1 MTPNREKNEFQTR
14 RLVVFDVEGV
24 LIPKNRYILFEISRK
39 IGFLD
44 LVQIIVLGLFYEI
57 GLLPLEFSLRKIFA
71 MLKGLEQEKVVEL
84 HKKIPF
90 LPGTEEVFKKLNTK
104 GYRTALISSGLPMLA
119 VKDIA
124 TRLKADYA
132 YGLELEIDK
141 KQLTGNIGGNVI
153 KSGGKATVLREILE
167 KENLTPKDCIVVAD
181 DRNNLS
187 MLSLCKLK
195 IGYNPDFILA
205 AKSDFV
211 TRGSLTEILPPITGE
226 KPSNPHHNLSN
237 LGLRETIHMG
247 SFMLTFISMYITGNI
262 LLTSLILLITI
273 LYSISEIA
281 RAHGISI
288 PIISAI
294 TWNAANKTELYE
306 IATAPIYFALGITI
320 SLVIFPEPIRY
331 VAITILTLGDG
342 GAHIFGMKFGRTPLP
357 FNKGK
362 NIEGTLFGF
371 IFAFLGAMIFVNPIK
386 ALIAAMVGM
395 TVEGLPSPI
404 NDNLTIPIVSGLI
417 LAIIM

>member
-1 MTPNREKNEFQTR
+1 MTPNRKKNECETR
-14 RLVVFDVEGV
+14 YLVVFDVEGV
-24 LIPKNRYILFEISRK
+24 LIPKNRYVLFEISRK
-39 IGFLD
+39 ISFLD
-44 LVQIIVLGLFYEI
+44 FIQIIILGLFYEI

-90 LPGTEEVFKKLNTK
+90 IPGTEEVFKKLITK
-104 GYRTALISSGLPMLA
+104 GYRTALISSGLPTLA

-124 TRLKADYA
+124 ARLKADYA
-132 YGLELEIDK
+132 YGLELKIDK
-141 KQLTGNIGGNVI
+141 KHLTGKIGGDVI
-153 KSGGKATVLREILE
+153 RPGGKATVLKEILE
-167 KENLTPKDCIVVAD
+167 KEKLTSEDCIVVAD
-181 DRNNLS
+181 DRNNLP
-187 MLSLCKLK
+187 MFSLCKLK

-226 KPSNPHHNLSN
+226 KSSHGQPNLSN
-237 LGLRETIHMG
+237 RGLREAIHMG
-247 SFMLTFISMYITGNI
+247 SFLLTFISMYITGNV
-262 LLTSLILLITI
+262 LLTSLILLIAM

-288 PIISAI
+288 PIISPI

-306 IATAPIYFALGITI
+306 FATSPIYFALGMAI
-320 SLVIFPEPIRY
+320 SLSIFPEPIRY
-331 VAITILTLGDG
+331 VAITVLTLGDG
-342 GAHIFGMKFGRTPLP
+342 GAHIFGIRFGRTHLP

-371 IFAFLGAMIFVNPIK
+371 ICAFLGAIIFIDPIK
-386 ALIAAMVGM
+386 ALIAAIVGM

-404 NDNLTIPIVSGLI
+404 NDNLTIPIATGLI